1 MTSEELCGIGLA
13 FGRGRVNMSFRH
25 GDKAD
30 VLVNRGNFLASIDA
44 VPGRLVCCDQVHGGR
59 AVEVTAAD
67 AGKGALSFETS
78 VARADALVTRVPG
91 LPLGILTA
99 DCLPVLLFDPAAPA
113 AAAVHAGWRGSRDGI
128 IGNTLRLMRER
139 FGTRPKAVSAW
150 LGPCIGQ
157 CCYRVSGEFREIF
170 PGSVVMDGEDTF
182 FDLSGF
188 NKQALLACGVR
199 SENIHGSG
207 GLCTVCLGSDFF
219 SYRREGDLAG
229 RMLSVIILKQS

>member
-1 MTSEELCGIGLA
+1 
-13 FGRGRVNMSFRH
+13 MSFRH

-113 AAAVHAGWRGSRDGI
+113 AAAATPGGAGAATG
-128 IGNTLRLMRER
+128 
-139 FGTRPKAVSAW
+139 
-150 LGPCIGQ
+150 
-157 CCYRVSGEFREIF
+157 
-170 PGSVVMDGEDTF
+170 
-182 FDLSGF
+182 
-188 NKQALLACGVR
+188 
-199 SENIHGSG
+199 
-207 GLCTVCLGSDFF
+207 
-219 SYRREGDLAG
+219 
-229 RMLSVIILKQS
+229 